1 MYKKVGRF
9 SSDYYTTVKVFRC
22 YEWYDIV
29 PYSITLWTQIY
40 KNYKQ
45 NGITSWSVEIDEYAS
60 LMVRMVISGSMK
72 LIVNGKSRILRP
84 GDILVLNVG
93 SSCILSNDEKNHVHT
108 IQLSITG
115 ALSKFLP
122 EHLMLKGVNVFNVA
136 GSEFDSISLLVNKIG
151 NIIASKNEAEA
162 YLNTQYTVE
171 LLLVLAELNRKNSP
185 WELPEILTRAINI
198 MNTDFSVEPSLD
210 ELVSYLKVSKA
221 TLLRLFTRHFGATPI
236 SYWQKLKMHSARQ
249 LLVTT
254 DISIKELAV
263 QYGFK
268 NQFYF
273 STVFRRYYGT
283 SPREYRRKRKD
294 DTFAEL

>member
-136 GSEFDSISLLVNKIG
+136 GSDFDSISLLMNKIG
-151 NIIASKNEAEA
+151 NIIATKNEAEA

-185 WELPEILTRAINI
+185 GELPEILTRAINI
-198 MNTDFSVEPSLD
+198 MKSDFSVEPSLD

-221 TLLRLFTRHFGATPI
+221 TLLRLFTRHFGSTPI